1 MKSVLIILMNN
12 LLLCARFGRPV
23 AAGAGGGDIFFVPQR
38 PYMVL
43 GTLRDQLL
51 YPTWTSPGLP
61 STPSDSTPCVCSC
74 STWACVFALH
84 VRTGNVA
91 TCDPAVRSAAA
102 SRRDLSADQVQNTTM
117 CVLCHILPSRLL

>member
-1 MKSVLIILMNN
+1 MKVDLGLFSFFFISLPGAQLTKAAM
-12 LLLCARFGRPV
+12 LLCARFGRPV

-61 STPSDSTPCVCSC
+61 STPSNATTCVCSC
-74 STWACVFALH
+74 STWGLRLRIACFY
-84 VRTGNVA
+84 RKCG
-91 TCDPAVRSAAA
+91 
-102 SRRDLSADQVQNTTM
+102 DL
-117 CVLCHILPSRLL
+117 